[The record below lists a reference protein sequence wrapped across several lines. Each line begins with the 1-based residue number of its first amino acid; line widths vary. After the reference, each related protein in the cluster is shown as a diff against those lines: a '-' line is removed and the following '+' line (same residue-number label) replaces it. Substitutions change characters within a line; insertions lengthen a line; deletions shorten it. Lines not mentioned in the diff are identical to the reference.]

1 MPGQKKKLIRFSRAR
16 QNMEYKFVELLSC
29 NFIASPEDV
38 IRAHICFRY
47 NTLKS
52 RLALVQARLQDIESL
67 IKVQIIICTHIYTH
81 VYTHVQMYN
90 HTYYAYACTRTL
102 LHVCL
107 VSLDLSLSRSF
118 LCVYSGSRAMTECGA
133 WQVKNPSLLLQLSKA
148 PPSRHGM
155 K

>member
-1 MPGQKKKLIRFSRAR
+1 MPGQKKQLIRFSRAR

-67 IKVQIIICTHIYTH
+67 IKVQIIICTHIYPH

-102 LHVCL
+102 LHVYRMRTRTRSVCVFLGVVCVCVWCRLIFRFLARVLPVYTL
-107 VSLDLSLSRSF
+107 VR
-118 LCVYSGSRAMTECGA
+118 GR
-133 WQVKNPSLLLQLSKA
+133 
-148 PPSRHGM
+148 
-155 K
+155 

>member
-1 MPGQKKKLIRFSRAR
+1 MPGGQKKKLIRFSRAR

-67 IKVQIIICTHIYTH
+67 IKVQLIICTHMYPR
-81 VYTHVQMYN
+81 VYTHVSACITT
-90 HTYYAYACTRTL
+90 HICYAYACTRTL
-102 LHVCL
+102 LQVCKMRTRTRSVGVFLGVVCVCL
-107 VSLDLSLSRSF
+107 VSLDLSLSLIFRC
-118 LCVYSGSRAMTECGA
+118 L
-133 WQVKNPSLLLQLSKA
+133 
-148 PPSRHGM
+148 
-155 K
+155 

>member
-67 IKVQIIICTHIYTH
+67 IKVQIIIYSHISTCIA
-81 VYTHVQMYN
+81 T

-102 LHVCL
+102 LHVCRMRTRTRSVCVLRRSVCVCL
-107 VSLDLSLSRSF
+107 VSLDLSLSRSCP
-118 LCVYSGSRAMTECGA
+118 LCILWFAGDD
-133 WQVKNPSLLLQLSKA
+133 
-148 PPSRHGM
+148 
-155 K
+155 